1 MAKIG
6 IMGGTFDP
14 IHLGHM
20 AMAREA
26 MLQADL
32 DRVLFM
38 PSKIPPHKRGR
49 MISDE
54 EQRAEMVRLA
64 IQNEAGFE
72 FSAFELARDGITYT
86 AETLQ
91 LFHAEHLRDKLYFIM
106 GGDSFMQLEEW
117 YQPEKIMASAVILA
131 VSRDGLTQEQMQARR
146 EILRQK
152 YQAEIQIIQMP
163 QMDISST
170 EIRKRVCAGRAIND
184 LVPEAVAEYIQE
196 QGIYCSGDDYE
207 RKLQDAGRD

>member
-54 EQRAEMVRLA
+54 KQRAEMVRLA

-72 FSAFELARDGITYT
+72 FSAFELERDGITYT

-91 LFHAEHLRDKLYFIM
+91 LFHAEHLKDKLYFIM
-106 GGDSFMQLEEW
+106 GGDSFMQMEEW

-152 YQAEIQIIQMP
+152 YQAEIQIVQMP

-170 EIRKRVCAGRAIND
+170 EIRKRVWAGRAING

-196 QGIYCSGDDYE
+196 QGIYE
-207 RKLQDAGRD
+207 KELQDA

>member
-14 IHLGHM
+14 IHLGHVT
-20 AMAREA
+20 MAREA

-32 DRVLFM
+32 ARVLFM
-38 PSKIPPHKRGR
+38 PSKIPPHKRGQ

-54 EQRAEMVRLA
+54 KQRAEMVCLA
-64 IQNEAGFE
+64 IQNETGFE
-72 FSAFELARDGITYT
+72 FSAFELAREGITYT

-91 LFHAEHLRDKLYFIM
+91 LFHAEHLKDRLYFIM

-117 YQPEKIMASAVILA
+117 YQPEKIMAIAVILA
-131 VSRDGLTQEQMQARR
+131 VSRDGLTQEQMQARG
-146 EILRQK
+146 EMLRQK
-152 YQAEIQIIQMP
+152 YQAEIQIVQMP

-170 EIRKRVCAGRAIND
+170 EIRERVCAGRKID
-184 LVPEAVAEYIQE
+184 GLVPEAVAEYIQK
-196 QGIYCSGDDYE
+196 QGIYRGDDCE
-207 RKLQDAGRD
+207 KEL